1 VILINNLSLT
11 YPSDVKALASTS
23 LIFRTGEFTVLL
35 GPSGAGKSSLL
46 RCLNLLNVPSTG
58 QIHVDG
64 LGELKTSSLVR
75 RHRLRTGMVFQQH
88 QLIGRYSA
96 FDNVLAGRIGY
107 HGVLRSLLPMP
118 WSDKILAL
126 TCLEQVGL
134 ADKALQRIDCLS
146 GGEQQRVGIARA
158 LAQQPKLILAD
169 EPVASLD
176 PATANHV
183 LALLH
188 DICKEQQLTTI
199 VSLHQVHFA
208 KQFAD
213 RIIGL
218 ASGRVL
224 FDGTADDLSADIL
237 ERIYSRP
244 PRENQPGHAVAVKV
258 FGTTSAQLAP
268 LIRQ

>member
-1 VILINNLSLT
+1 VIRINNLSLT
-11 YPSDVKALASTS
+11 YPGGVRALASTS
-23 LIFRTGEFTVLL
+23 LTFRAGEITVLL

-46 RCLNLLNVPSTG
+46 RCLNLLHAPSTG
-58 QIHVDG
+58 EIYADD
-64 LGELKTSSLVR
+64 LGELKTAQSIR
-75 RHRLRTGMVFQQH
+75 RHRLRTGMIFQQH

-107 HGVLRSLLPMP
+107 HGFLRSLFPLPR
-118 WSDKILAL
+118 SDKILAL
-126 TCLEQVGL
+126 ACLEHVGL
-134 ADKALQRIDCLS
+134 ADKALERVDRLS

-176 PATANHV
+176 PATASHV
-183 LALLH
+183 LTLLH
-188 DICKEQQLTTI
+188 GICKERQLTTI
-199 VSLHQVHFA
+199 VSLHQVNFA

-218 ASGRVL
+218 SSGRVR
-224 FDGTADDLSADIL
+224 FDASSDELTDDML

-244 PRENQPGHAVAVKV
+244 PHDHHMGPTIGGDIL
-258 FGTTSAQLAP
+258 GTAMSQLAP
-268 LIRQ
+268 VPQ